1 MNYTKNNI
9 NVYSKYFQ
17 KDKDD
22 LYGFAVNRS
31 ELAIGTKYRF
41 NRKSN
46 SSFNLIYDLKNKE
59 TVKSQFNSRYQHDC
73 MAIDFYLS
81 RGFYSVT
88 SVKPGISL
96 GVKVE
101 LTGLTKNNKIKT
113 SQRCSG
119 S

>member
-1 MNYTKNNI
+1 MFVIKRKHVLFFFVISFLILLTSCQFKDPGKTHGI
-9 NVYSKYFQ
+9 N
-17 KDKDD
+17 
-22 LYGFAVNRS
+22 
-31 ELAIGTKYRF
+31 
-41 NRKSN
+41 
-46 SSFNLIYDLKNKE
+46 DLKNKE

-81 RGFYSVT
+81 RGFYSVS

-101 LTGLTKNNKIKT
+101 LTGLTKNNKVET
-113 SQRCSG
+113 SQRCNG